1 MVMLVQALGTT
12 HIDTVMSTS
21 QLLTFTL
28 FVVFYLP
35 CVATVAVLG
44 REMGWRDTAWISGLT
59 IAVATVV
66 ALAGRVGFAIFG

>member
-1 MVMLVQALGTT
+1 VMTT
-12 HIDTVMSTS
+12 V

-35 CVATVAVLG
+35 CVATVAVLA

-59 IAVATVV
+59 IVSATAI
-66 ALAGRVGFAIFG
+66 ALAGRAAFAIFT